1 MNNTGNEGTPIV
13 DTYVTP
19 LVLSA
24 IGVIAMVLIVT
35 TFFFI
40 FWWQYLR
47 PYRDQTINN
56 TASGSPGKN
65 NGVDEEI
72 LKKIPL
78 ITYNNRWQIEP
89 ECSICLGE
97 LKDGEVLRLL
107 PACNH
112 AFHVPCID
120 EWFKEHTNCPNCRSL
135 ITCEGNEPEDVLC
148 SQEISDD
155 TWVRVVTH
163 GYDDDHN
170 NNDDNDDDDASNS
183 SNSTNSRLERLKH
196 PSSVPLCHMKNN
208 QCSFGMKLKRSFS
221 MDQSYLCVAVTIQQR
236 DHSVHHQELEAS
248 TSSSSSSKSKGIMM
262 MNRYK
267 SRSLSM
273 KHIDQMSRV
282 LLRPPSQFRN
292 GSFGGFNNFILPY

>member
-1 MNNTGNEGTPIV
+1 MNNTGKEGTPIV

-19 LVLSA
+19 LVLSG
-24 IGVIAMVLIVT
+24 IGVIAMVLIIT

-47 PYRDQTINN
+47 LHRDQTINN
-56 TASGSPGKN
+56 TASGSPVKN
-65 NGVDEEI
+65 NGVDEDI
-72 LKKIPL
+72 LKRIPL
-78 ITYNNRWQIEP
+78 ITYNKRWQIEP

-135 ITCEGNEPEDVLC
+135 ITCEGDKPADVLY
-148 SQEISDD
+148 SQEIDD
-155 TWVRVVTH
+155 HWIRVVTH

-170 NNDDNDDDDASNS
+170 NNNNRDTDNGDDDVSNS

-196 PSSVPLCHMKNN
+196 PSSVPLCDMKNK
-208 QCSFGMKLKRSFS
+208 QCSFGRKLKRSFS

-236 DHSVHHQELEAS
+236 DHSVHHQEREAS
-248 TSSSSSSKSKGIMM
+248 ASSSSSNSKGIMM
-262 MNRYK
+262 MNHYK

-282 LLRPPSQFRN
+282 LVRPPSQFRN
-292 GSFGGFNNFILPY
+292 GSFG